1 MDIVLVNNCN
11 EAVFAA
17 WFFS

>member
-11 EAVFAA
+11 EAVFTA